1 MKNILITGSSG
12 YLGVQLIKRLAASDD
27 VDRIVGVDIRPPAAR
42 GEKLTFCR
50 ADIRDPGLARIM
62 ADYQIDTVVHLAF
75 VVQPIRSIKQMHDI
89 DCNGTQNV
97 LAAAAEAGADHFVAT
112 SSTLA
117 YGAHPDNPERLHED
131 HPLRGNRGFPY
142 GYYKAETDRLMQ
154 DFAERRDAMKVAIL
168 RPCTVFGP
176 GVDNYISRM
185 LFLPVTVAVAGGD
198 PPVQFIHEADF
209 VDGCLAAMSQKAAG
223 AFNLAGDGTVTVGEI
238 AQILN
243 TRLIRLPAKII
254 YPALEALWRLHA
266 PRIEVNSGYLDYI
279 RYPFVAD
286 NQKAKDELGF
296 YPRYDS
302 RQTVEETVKKGR

>member
-12 YLGVQLIKRLAASDD
+12 YLGIQLMKRLTGRDE

-42 GEKLTFCR
+42 AEKFTFYR
-50 ADIRDPGLARIM
+50 ADIRDSGLARVM
-62 ADYQIDTVVHLAF
+62 ADHQIDTVVHLAF
-75 VVQPIRSIKQMHDI
+75 VVQPIRSIQKMHDI
-89 DCNGTQNV
+89 DCNGTRNV
-97 LAAAAEAGADHFVAT
+97 LFAAAGAGVDHFVAT

-117 YGAHPDNPERLHED
+117 YGAHPDNPEGLHEG

-154 DFAERRDAMKVAIL
+154 DFAERHSAMKVAIL
-168 RPCTVFGP
+168 RPSTVFGP

-223 AFNLAGDGTVTVGEI
+223 AFNLAGDGTVTVSEI
-238 AQILN
+238 ARILK
-243 TRLIRLPAKII
+243 TRLIRLPAKVI

-266 PRIEVNSGYLDYI
+266 PGIEVNSGYLDYI
-279 RYPFVAD
+279 RYPFVAS
-286 NQKAKDELGF
+286 NQKAKEQLGF

-302 RQTVEETVKKGR
+302 RQTLEETVKGR